1 MASKQLP
8 AVVLVG
14 RPNVG
19 KSTLFNR
26 VAGTRRAIV
35 DPTAGTTRDVIQ
47 QPADWRNVPFLLTD
61 TAGMFGRSEDPLQK
75 QVLEHG
81 WRALEHASLF
91 VFVVDGR
98 EGLVPAD
105 LEIAEAVRA
114 KGRPVIVAIN
124 KADDKRAKAGALD
137 FYELGFEPVME
148 ISAEHGQG
156 IGDLLDEVI
165 ERLPES
171 KSEEQKAEEP
181 EPRIAIVG
189 RPNVGKSSLV
199 NRVLREERMLVSEV
213 AGTTRDA
220 VDTKF
225 RWHQRQFR
233 IVDTAGIRKPGRV
246 ARSGAV
252 ESVSVLLAR
261 RAIADADLIVLVID
275 ATLGAAD
282 QDGAIAG
289 EAERAGRSVIIAVNK
304 WDLMK
309 GQGQDFAKMFD
320 DKLRFNLKFL
330 DYAPIVHI
338 SALTGERTPK
348 LLEVVDKVMEER
360 TRRIPTPELNRFL
373 QEVTAAHPM
382 PSPGKKAVRILYA
395 AQVGVAPPTFA
406 LFTNVSTEL
415 HFSYERF
422 LKNRLREQYG
432 FSGTPIRLQ
441 VRKRKRYH
449 VITCYNPRKLQQTGL
464 FVADVEIPNRAL
476 FKASEVCEI
485 ASVQPYVLRSWESEF
500 PDLGVSKSAG
510 GPRIYRRADVE
521 RVLRIKQLV
530 FSDGLTLAGVR
541 RRIEEEAPPVLEEAE
556 AAPIKALLG
565 RNAKERLSEVKRGL
579 MGILEMLN
587 ARPGDARVYAP
598 PITARASSPSKRKN
612 GSRPA
617 KPAQRTAKKRSGR
630 R

>member
-1 MASKQLP
+1 MASIQLP

-35 DPTAGTTRDVIQ
+35 NATAGTTRDVIQ
-47 QPADWRNVPFLLTD
+47 QPANWRNVPFLLTD
-61 TAGMFGRSEDPLQK
+61 TAGMFGQSEDPLQK
-75 QVLEHG
+75 QVFEHG
-81 WRALEHASLF
+81 RRALEHAAVF
-91 VFVVDGR
+91 VFIVDGR

-124 KADDKRAKAGALD
+124 KADDKRAKSGALD
-137 FYELGFEPVME
+137 FYELGFDPVME

-156 IGDLLDEVI
+156 IGDLLDEVVS
-165 ERLPES
+165 RLPDE
-171 KSEEQKAEEP
+171 KSEERKAEEP

-199 NRVLREERMLVSEV
+199 NRILREERMLVSAT

-220 VDTKF
+220 VDTNF

-252 ESVSVLLAR
+252 ESVSVLTAK
-261 RAIADADLIVLVID
+261 RAIADADVVVLVID
-275 ATLGAAD
+275 ALLGAAD

-304 WDLMK
+304 WDLVK
-309 GQGQDFAKMFD
+309 GEGPDFSKVFD

-330 DYAPIVHI
+330 DFAPIVHI

-348 LLEVVDKVMEER
+348 LLEVVEKER

-373 QEVTAAHPM
+373 QDVTAAHPM
-382 PSPGKKAVRILYA
+382 PSPGRKAVRILYA
-395 AQVGVAPPTFA
+395 AQVGVSPPTFA
-406 LFTNVSTEL
+406 LFTNVTTEL

-422 LKNRLREQYG
+422 LKNRLREKFG
-432 FSGTPIRLQ
+432 FLGTPIRLQ
-441 VRKRKRYH
+441 LRKRTH
-449 VITCYNPRKLQQTGL
+449 
-464 FVADVEIPNRAL
+464 
-476 FKASEVCEI
+476 
-485 ASVQPYVLRSWESEF
+485 
-500 PDLGVSKSAG
+500 
-510 GPRIYRRADVE
+510 
-521 RVLRIKQLV
+521 
-530 FSDGLTLAGVR
+530 
-541 RRIEEEAPPVLEEAE
+541 
-556 AAPIKALLG
+556 
-565 RNAKERLSEVKRGL
+565 
-579 MGILEMLN
+579 
-587 ARPGDARVYAP
+587 
-598 PITARASSPSKRKN
+598 
-612 GSRPA
+612 
-617 KPAQRTAKKRSGR
+617 
-630 R
+630 

>member
-1 MASKQLP
+1 MAFKQLP

-35 DPTAGTTRDVIQ
+35 NATAGTTRDVIQ
-47 QPADWRNVPFLLTD
+47 QPASWRNVPFVLTD
-61 TAGMFGRSEDPLQK
+61 TAGMFGQSEDPLQK
-75 QVLEHG
+75 RVLEHG
-81 WRALEHASLF
+81 RRALENASLF

-105 LEIAEAVRA
+105 LDIAEAVRT
-114 KGRPVIVAIN
+114 KGKPVIVAIN
-124 KADDKRAKAGALD
+124 KADDKRAKSGAFD

-165 ERLPES
+165 TRLPEP
-171 KSEEQKAEEP
+171 KNEEQKAEEP

-199 NRVLREERMLVSEV
+199 NRILREDRMLVTEV

-220 VDTKF
+220 VDTNF

-252 ESVSVLLAR
+252 ESVSVLSAK
-261 RAIADADLIVLVID
+261 RAIADADVVVLVID

-304 WDLMK
+304 WDLVK
-309 GQGQDFAKMFD
+309 GEGQDFSKVFD

-330 DYAPIVHI
+330 DFAPIVHI

-348 LLEVVDKVMEER
+348 LLEVVEKVLEER
-360 TRRIPTPELNRFL
+360 ARRIPTPILNRFL
-373 QEVTAAHPM
+373 QEVTAGHPI
-382 PSPGKKAVRILYA
+382 PSEGKKAVRILYA

-406 LFTNVSTEL
+406 LFTNVAIDL

-422 LKNRLREQYG
+422 LKNRLREEFG
-432 FSGTPIRLQ
+432 FLGTPIRLQ
-441 VRKRKRYH
+441 VRRRKR
-449 VITCYNPRKLQQTGL
+449 
-464 FVADVEIPNRAL
+464 
-476 FKASEVCEI
+476 
-485 ASVQPYVLRSWESEF
+485 
-500 PDLGVSKSAG
+500 
-510 GPRIYRRADVE
+510 
-521 RVLRIKQLV
+521 
-530 FSDGLTLAGVR
+530 
-541 RRIEEEAPPVLEEAE
+541 
-556 AAPIKALLG
+556 
-565 RNAKERLSEVKRGL
+565 
-579 MGILEMLN
+579 
-587 ARPGDARVYAP
+587 
-598 PITARASSPSKRKN
+598 
-612 GSRPA
+612 SRD
-617 KPAQRTAKKRSGR
+617 S
-630 R
+630 